1 MASNLPSL
9 ESEDGYYDN
18 ALSVFKVSDGAVRRM
33 ERNVI
38 VQDGQI
44 HPDFVPGSAIMSRIK
59 EGQVGGI
66 YRFGGS
72 HEKWGADQWDGRDE
86 TKPKFHVLDALNPE
100 LVYKADERGLPVP
113 MIDEDADGNIYLLD
127 PAMPGG
133 LRGPLATGPGTYYF
147 DGDASFERV
156 LGPDD
161 PDQAI
166 LLLSRGQK
174 PTIKGTADGEISF
187 TYKSNNQGEEE
198 EEEEQDGEFEE
209 ENESWSLFRWLFG

>member
-9 ESEDGYYDN
+9 ETEDGYYDN
-18 ALSVFKVSDGAVRRM
+18 ALSIYKVSEGAVRRM

-44 HPDFVPGSAIMSRIK
+44 HPDFEPGSDVMNRIK

-72 HEKWGADQWDGRDE
+72 HEKWATDQWDGKDE
-86 TKPKFHVLDALNPE
+86 TRPKFHVVDALSPE
-100 LVYKADERGLPVP
+100 LVYKANEHGHPVP
-113 MIDEDADGNIYLLD
+113 MIDEDADGNVYLLD
-127 PAMPGG
+127 QATPGK
-133 LRGPLATGPGTYYF
+133 LTGPLATGPGTYYF
-147 DGDASFERV
+147 DGDASFDRV

-166 LLLSRGQK
+166 LQLSRGQR
-174 PTIKGTADGEISF
+174 PTIMAAADGEISF
-187 TYKSNNQGEEE
+187 QYNTNQEEEGEEE
-198 EEEEQDGEFEE
+198 EEEEFEE
-209 ENESWSLFRWLFG
+209 ENESWSFFRWLFG